1 MIVSVH
7 LAWQQRGLR
16 WRDFLA
22 SGLPEPGGVLPAG
35 PGVPAHDQGFLTTWP
50 AFMTNTTFL
59 SVVTSFAG
67 LPRTATTSA

>member
-7 LAWQQRGLR
+7 LTWQQRGQR
-16 WRDFLA
+16 WRNFLVN
-22 SGLPEPGGVLPAG
+22 GLAEPGGVLPAG
-35 PGVPAHDQGFLTTWP
+35 SAVPAHDQGVLKTWP

-67 LPRTATTSA
+67 LPRTATISA